1 MSLEH
6 ARALSDAILYEGYL
20 LYPYRTSA
28 LKNRRD
34 RWLFGVLRPPG
45 RSEASELSGE
55 CIVRGGPATRA
66 LAMLRFLHPI
76 ADEAL
81 AREVAI
87 APIALGA
94 LPARVAFD
102 FAPLAGELA
111 IAATPLDG
119 AYRLSISVQ
128 NLSGPFG
135 DVLARSL
142 VSSHVVLGVIDGE
155 LVSLAD
161 PPPALRVACEGC
173 RQAGTWPALLARDT
187 ALFAPIILPDFPE
200 LAPESPGDLF
210 DGLEIDEILSLRIL
224 TLTGEERA
232 RASRGDPRVAAMI
245 ARTEA
250 LTAEQLGRLHGA
262 LRVRGDRPP
271 RTLRAGETLLAPGM
285 RVVLRPRARADILDL
300 SLAGR
305 AATIA
310 SIEEDWDGRS
320 YVTVTIDD
328 DPGRDLGAEGW
339 PGHRFFFGP
348 DEVEPIR

>member
-45 RSEASELSGE
+45 RSEASELFGE

-66 LAMLRFLHPI
+66 LAILRFLHPI
-76 ADEAL
+76 ADEAI
-81 AREVAI
+81 ARAVAI

-135 DVLARSL
+135 DLLARSL

-161 PPPALRVACEGC
+161 PPPALRVAC
-173 RQAGTWPALLARDT
+173 
-187 ALFAPIILPDFPE
+187 
-200 LAPESPGDLF
+200 
-210 DGLEIDEILSLRIL
+210 
-224 TLTGEERA
+224 
-232 RASRGDPRVAAMI
+232 
-245 ARTEA
+245 
-250 LTAEQLGRLHGA
+250 
-262 LRVRGDRPP
+262 
-271 RTLRAGETLLAPGM
+271 
-285 RVVLRPRARADILDL
+285 
-300 SLAGR
+300 
-305 AATIA
+305 
-310 SIEEDWDGRS
+310 
-320 YVTVTIDD
+320 
-328 DPGRDLGAEGW
+328 
-339 PGHRFFFGP
+339 
-348 DEVEPIR
+348 